1 MSTSLS
7 PLATA
12 LLQAHQ
18 HRQPLNAA
26 DWPPPDAAA
35 IVATQHG
42 LVEAFDGQ
50 PARCWKS
57 GGPGRDPERL
67 GHSPL
72 PHVWMQQARDDGPL
86 DASRLWLPQGGAEAE
101 IAFRIADEVDAE
113 RAASLDQASAI
124 ALCDGMALSIELTA
138 SRWQEGGAAPDA
150 LRQADLQS
158 HAALLLGPW
167 LPLQPQRDW
176 SAQACEIRI
185 GEAETLRRVGS
196 HALVDPAWLLP
207 HWLRFAC
214 RNGRRVPAGSVV
226 TTGSWTGN
234 LPLRQGERVLI
245 RFDGLGELSA
255 QT

>member
-1 MSTSLS
+1 MS

-18 HRQPLNAA
+18 HRQPLSAA
-26 DWPPPDAAA
+26 DWQPPDTAA
-35 IVATQHG
+35 IVSTQHD
-42 LVEAFDGQ
+42 LVQALDGQ

-72 PHVWMQQARDDGPL
+72 PRTWLQQSLDGQPV
-86 DASRLWLPQGGAEAE
+86 DASQRWLPQGGAEAE
-101 IAFRIADEVDAE
+101 VAFRIAHEVDAE
-113 RAASLDQASAI
+113 LAAGLDQASTL
-124 ALCDGMALSIELTA
+124 ALCDGMTLSIELTA
-138 SRWQEGGAAPDA
+138 SRWQQGSAAADA

-167 LPLQPQRDW
+167 LPVQPQRDW
-176 SAQACEIRI
+176 SAQTCEIRI

-214 RNGRRVPAGSVV
+214 RDGRRVPAGSVV

-245 RFDGLGELSA
+245 RFEGLGELSV